1 MSGSNNQFV
10 SHFIRNVVRNLVEFT
25 LHFGFCLQ
33 QTVCVLPSD
42 WLKII
47 WLKIPF
53 KGLKK
58 MEEKAK
64 MAGCCV

>member
-10 SHFIRNVVRNLVEFT
+10 SHFIRNLVKNLIGFT
-25 LHFGFCLQ
+25 LHFGLSLQ

-53 KGLKK
+53 KGQKK

-64 MAGCCV
+64 VAGCCV